1 MLSHGL
7 ITNWLDSL
15 WLAVPTQ
22 FNNMNRAQMKATEIT
37 MAHQPL
43 QFLTSQSQLMAASV
57 EL

>member
-15 WLAVPTQ
+15 WLSVPTQ
-22 FNNMNRAQMKATEIT
+22 FNNMNKAQTKATEIIV
-37 MAHQPL
+37 AHQPL
-43 QFLTSQSQLMAASV
+43 QFVTSQSQLMAACV